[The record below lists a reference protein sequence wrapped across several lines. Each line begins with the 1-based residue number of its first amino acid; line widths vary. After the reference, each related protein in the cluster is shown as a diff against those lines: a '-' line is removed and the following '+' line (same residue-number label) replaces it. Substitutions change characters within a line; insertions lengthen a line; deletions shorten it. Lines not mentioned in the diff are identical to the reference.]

1 MFLPRVVPAANTVSE
16 DTRAGKTWPELN
28 DLSLVVGGLMRAT
41 SEPPHMVGHT
51 TYDYAG
57 ETAIVTGS
65 TKGIGRGIA
74 EGLADADAN
83 VVVNSRTE
91 ADVERVAAEL
101 DEHGTGDVIG
111 VAGDMAEP
119 EDIETLV
126 STAID
131 EFGQVDLLVN
141 NAAVWPREESL
152 VDASLEDW
160 DYTLGVNARAQFYAA
175 KLVATH
181 MIDEGIEGNIINHTS
196 QTADRRSGPRGLY
209 GISKTTVTGLTWR
222 LAIELAEHG
231 IRVNA
236 VSTDLT
242 ETYQVR
248 KEAEMAAAEDPDR
261 SPEEFLDEWGRQR
274 PIGRLGQPEDLADAV
289 MYLASDR
296 ANYVVGTVLR
306 VSGGGNLQ

>member
-1 MFLPRVVPAANTVSE
+1 
-16 DTRAGKTWPELN
+16 
-28 DLSLVVGGLMRAT
+28 
-41 SEPPHMVGHT
+41 MVGHA
-51 TYDYAG
+51 TYDYSG

-83 VVVNSRTE
+83 VVVNARTE
-91 ADVERVAAEL
+91 ADVERVADEL
-101 DEHGTGDVIG
+101 ADYGAGEVVGVTADVAQPDD
-111 VAGDMAEP
+111 V
-119 EDIETLV
+119 ETLV
-126 STAID
+126 ESAID
-131 EFGQVDLLVN
+131 EFGAVDLLVN

-160 DYTLGVNARAQFYAA
+160 DHTLGVNARAQYYAA

-196 QTADRRSGPRGLY
+196 QTADRRAGPRGLY
-209 GISKTTVTGLTWR
+209 GISKTTVTALTWR
-222 LAIELAEHG
+222 LAVELAEHG

-248 KEAEMAAAEDPDR
+248 REAEMAAAGDPDR
-261 SPEEFLDEWGRQR
+261 SAEEFLTEWGRQR
-274 PIGRLGQPEDLADAV
+274 PVGRLGQPEDLADAV

-296 ANYVVGTVLR
+296 ASYVVGTVLR
-306 VSGGGNLQ
+306 VSGGGNLE

>member
-1 MFLPRVVPAANTVSE
+1 
-16 DTRAGKTWPELN
+16 
-28 DLSLVVGGLMRAT
+28 
-41 SEPPHMVGHT
+41 MVGHT
-51 TYDYAG
+51 TYDYAD
-57 ETAIVTGS
+57 ETAVVTGS

-74 EGLADADAN
+74 EGLADAN
-83 VVVNSRTE
+83 VVFNSRTASDVDRVADELADIGAGE
-91 ADVERVAAEL
+91 AVGVPADMADPDDVEYLVERA
-101 DEHGTGDVIG
+101 
-111 VAGDMAEP
+111 
-119 EDIETLV
+119 IE
-126 STAID
+126 
-131 EFGQVDLLVN
+131 EFGEIDLLVN

-152 VDASLEDW
+152 VEASLEDW
-160 DYTLGVNARAQFYAA
+160 EHTMAVNARAQFYAA
-175 KLVATH
+175 KLVGSH
-181 MIDEGIEGNIINHTS
+181 MIEEGIEGNIVNHTS

-248 KEAEMAAAEDPDR
+248 KEAEMAAEDSDR
-261 SPEEFLDEWGRQR
+261 TADEFLTEWGDER

-296 ANYVVGTVLR
+296 ASYVVGTVLR
-306 VSGGGNLQ
+306 VSGGGNLQGER

>member
-1 MFLPRVVPAANTVSE
+1 
-16 DTRAGKTWPELN
+16 
-28 DLSLVVGGLMRAT
+28 
-41 SEPPHMVGHT
+41 MVGHT
-51 TYDYAG
+51 TYDYAD
-57 ETAIVTGS
+57 ETAVVTGS

-74 EGLADADAN
+74 EGLAEADAN
-83 VVVNSRTE
+83 VVVNARTVE
-91 ADVERVAAEL
+91 DVERVADEL
-101 DEHGTGDVIG
+101 ADIGAGEAIG
-111 VAGDMAEP
+111 VPADMADP
-119 EDIETLV
+119 EDVEYLVERAIEEF
-126 STAID
+126 D
-131 EFGQVDLLVN
+131 EIDLLVN

-152 VDASLEDW
+152 VEASLDDW
-160 DYTLGVNARAQFYAA
+160 DHTMGVNARAQYYAA

-181 MIDEGIEGNIINHTS
+181 MIEEGIEGNIVNHTS

-248 KEAEMAAAEDPDR
+248 KEARMAAEGTEKT
-261 SPEEFLDEWGRQR
+261 PEEFLAEWGRDR

-296 ANYVVGTVLR
+296 ASYVVGTVLR

>member
-1 MFLPRVVPAANTVSE
+1 
-16 DTRAGKTWPELN
+16 
-28 DLSLVVGGLMRAT
+28 
-41 SEPPHMVGHT
+41 MVGHAS
-51 TYDYAG
+51 YDYTG

-74 EGLADADAN
+74 AGLADADAN

-91 ADVERVAAEL
+91 ADVERVADEL
-101 DEHGTGDVIG
+101 DDRGAGDVVG
-111 VAGDMAEP
+111 VTADMAEP

-126 STAID
+126 STAI
-131 EFGQVDLLVN
+131 EAFGRVDLLVN

-152 VDASLEDW
+152 LEASLEDW
-160 DYTLGVNARAQFYAA
+160 DHTLGVNARAQYYAA

-181 MIDEGIEGNIINHTS
+181 MIEEGIEGNIVNHTS

-248 KEAEMAAAEDPDR
+248 REAEMAAEDSDR
-261 SPEEFLDEWGRQR
+261 TAEEFLAEWGAER

-296 ANYVVGTVLR
+296 ASYVVGTVLR
-306 VSGGGNLQ
+306 VSGGGNLE